1 MNVTINVTVA
11 VMFDIFFSLTS
22 SKIILWIIIT
32 VFPYLLYGFTLLLSQ
47 LAFLILEYDRYKK
60 NSLEELEVIYDNMDE
75 ETQKWMLDNLYL
87 WFGKE
92 KSE

>member
-1 MNVTINVTVA
+1 MDNYYGFPLLIVWVY
-11 VMFDIFFSLTS
+11 L
-22 SKIILWIIIT
+22 IT
-32 VFPYLLYGFTLLLSQ
+32 VSIS
-47 LAFLILEYDRYKK
+47 FLILEYDRYKK

-92 KSE
+92 KPL